1 MLRLIPVKRQA
12 SFTRMLIGSGKFASQ
27 NGCTGL
33 GGIDSDLQ
41 LQESDDGPIQ
51 WGREGRPVTD
61 PLIARTSGDVPHDN
75 SSLRYPI

>member
-1 MLRLIPVKRQA
+1 
-12 SFTRMLIGSGKFASQ
+12 MLIGSGKFVSD
-27 NGCTGL
+27 NRRPDP

-41 LQESDDGPIQ
+41 LQASGDAPMQ

-61 PLIARTSGDVPHDN
+61 TLIARTSGDVPHDN

>member
-1 MLRLIPVKRQA
+1 
-12 SFTRMLIGSGKFASQ
+12 MLIGSGKFASYI
-27 NGCTGL
+27 GCLDL

-41 LQESDDGPIQ
+41 LQASDDGPTQ

-61 PLIARTSGDVPHDN
+61 PFIARTPGDVPHDN